1 MGIPS
6 GQYDYAGHR
15 HGARGRDDPR
25 QTPPRLRRSA
35 YAGRLIRLLLA
46 FFLLTGFAQAE
57 PLRIATFNTELSR
70 KGPGI
75 LLRDILRGDDPSIAS
90 VVQTIA
96 AADPD
101 IIALQGIDYDLERSA
116 LNALADALTAAGAP
130 YPHRFAAP
138 PNAGRQSD
146 VDLNGDGKLGGPR
159 DAQGYGR
166 FFGQGAM
173 ALLSRH
179 PILTEDLQDFS
190 TLIWR
195 DLPGSLYPMIDGK
208 PFAGAEAHATQRLS
222 SNSHWALPVQ
232 LPDGP
237 ITLLTYH
244 ATPPVFDGPEDRN
257 GRRNHDETA
266 FWSHHLAGVIGTPPQ
281 DAFILLGDANLD
293 PTRGEGRGDAIA
305 RLLAHPTLQ
314 DPLPG
319 QSTVDWSQTGP
330 MRVDYIL
337 PSRDWQVLDAGL
349 IWPEGE
355 DASRHALV
363 WVDLTR

>member
-1 MGIPS
+1 MP
-6 GQYDYAGHR
+6 A
-15 HGARGRDDPR
+15 
-25 QTPPRLRRSA
+25 LV
-35 YAGRLIRLLLA
+35 LLA
-46 FFLLTGFAQAE
+46 NFAQAE

-96 AADPD
+96 AASPD
-101 IIALQGIDYDLERSA
+101 IIALQGTDYDLELSA

-173 ALLSRH
+173 ALLSRY
-179 PILTEDLQDFS
+179 PILTENLQDFS

-195 DLPGSLYPMIDGK
+195 DLPGSLYPMIDGT
-208 PFAGAEAHATQRLS
+208 PFAGVEAHATQRLS
-222 SNSHWALPVQ
+222 SNGHWSLPIE

-237 ITLLTYH
+237 IILLTYH

-266 FWSHHLAGVIGTPPQ
+266 FWSHHLAGNIGTPPTHP
-281 DAFILLGDANLD
+281 FILLGDANLD
-293 PTRGEGRGDAIA
+293 PIRGDGRGEAIA
-305 RLLAHPTLQ
+305 ALLAHPSIQ
-314 DPLPG
+314 DPLPEHP
-319 QSTVDWSQTGP
+319 TVNWSQTGP

-337 PSRDWQVLDAGL
+337 PSRDWKVVDAGL
-349 IWPEGE
+349 IWPKGD

>member
-1 MGIPS
+1 M
-6 GQYDYAGHR
+6 
-15 HGARGRDDPR
+15 
-25 QTPPRLRRSA
+25 
-35 YAGRLIRLLLA
+35 
-46 FFLLTGFAQAE
+46 
-57 PLRIATFNTELSR
+57 RIATFNTELSR

-90 VVQTIA
+90 VVQTITA
-96 AADPD
+96 ANPD

-138 PNAGRQSD
+138 PNAGRQSGA
-146 VDLNGDGKLGGPR
+146 DLDGDGKRGGPG
-159 DAQGYGR
+159 DTQGYGR

-173 ALLSRH
+173 AILSRH
-179 PILTEDLQDFS
+179 PLQTEDLQDFS
-190 TLIWR
+190 PLLWR
-195 DLPGSLYPMIDGK
+195 DLPGTLYPIFDGA

-222 SNSHWALPVQ
+222 SNGHWSLPIQ
-232 LPDGP
+232 TPKGP

-257 GRRNHDETA
+257 GRRNHYETA
-266 FWSHHLAGVIGTPPQ
+266 FWSHHLAGNIGTPPTHP
-281 DAFILLGDANLD
+281 FILLGDANLD
-293 PTRGEGRGDAIA
+293 PIRGDGRGEAIA
-305 RLLAHPTLQ
+305 ALLAHPSIQ
-314 DPLPG
+314 DPLPT
-319 QSTVDWSQTGP
+319 QPTVDWSRTGP

-355 DASRHALV
+355 GASRHALV

>member
-6 GQYDYAGHR
+6 GQYDHAGHR
-15 HGARGRDDPR
+15 HGARGRDDSR

-75 LLRDILRGDDPSIAS
+75 LLRDILRGDDPRIAS

-146 VDLNGDGKLGGPR
+146 VDLNGDGELGGPR

-173 ALLSRH
+173 AILSRY
-179 PILTEDLQDFS
+179 PILTENLQDFS

-195 DLPGSLYPMIDGK
+195 DLPGTLYPMIDGT
-208 PFAGAEAHATQRLS
+208 PFGGAEAHATQRLS

-266 FWSHHLAGVIGTPPQ
+266 FWSHHLAGNIGTPPQ

-293 PTRGEGRGDAIA
+293 PTRGDRRSDAITA
-305 RLLAHPTLQ
+305 LLSHPTLQ
-314 DPLPG
+314 DPLPE
-319 QSTVDWSQTGP
+319 QPTVDWSQTGP